1 MGEGGGEGAGGGGEG
16 AGEPEDTGGGES
28 VAAGGDGEA
37 SGGLDTDAT
46 PVSTNGVTMLPTL
59 PLIENTIVST
69 SVAVALP
76 VKNTKLTASP
86 SLSP

>member
-1 MGEGGGEGAGGGGEG
+1 
-16 AGEPEDTGGGES
+16 
-28 VAAGGDGEA
+28 
-37 SGGLDTDAT
+37 
-46 PVSTNGVTMLPTL
+46 MLPTL